1 MNDQQLTT
9 VDGRPIEV
17 RNDRTAKR
25 IALVVGGDPV
35 LDLPYAE
42 AVEFAH
48 RLHQAG
54 CELSDRIAARTT

>member
-17 RNDRTAKR
+17 RNNRTAKR
-25 IALVVGGDPV
+25 IALLVGGDPV
-35 LDLPYAE
+35 VDLPYAQ

-54 CELSDRIAARTT
+54 CAVMDHMTAPTT